1 MVIGD
6 DGIKSVGANDETGNI
21 VGFLGGEIGEDDEK
35 DDENGDGAG
44 DNAEDF
50 KFFATEKR
58 SLFWFASLGNMVQI
72 S

>member
-6 DGIKSVGANDETGNI
+6 DRVKSIGANGETGNI
-21 VGFLGGEIGEDDEK
+21 VGFLGGKVGENDEK
-35 DDENGDGAG
+35 NDENSDGAG

-58 SLFWFASLGNMVQI
+58 GLFWLVGLGNMVQI